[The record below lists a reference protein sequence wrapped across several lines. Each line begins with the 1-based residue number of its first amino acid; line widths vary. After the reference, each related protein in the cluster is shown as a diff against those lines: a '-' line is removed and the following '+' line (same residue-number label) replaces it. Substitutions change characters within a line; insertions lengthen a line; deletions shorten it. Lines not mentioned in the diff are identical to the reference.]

1 MLAFH
6 AGLPWFGGGY
16 VGVDVFFVLSGFLIT
31 GLIVRELQDTGT
43 VSLMGFY
50 ARRARRLLPAAAV
63 ALLATVIASAI
74 LLPPLR
80 VGGIAGDG
88 VAAALYASNIRFA
101 AQATDYLQSELAPSP
116 LLHYW
121 SLGVEEQFYLF
132 WPALLLFV
140 TRRGGMTVRRIGIT
154 IAAVGVG
161 SLALS
166 LLLTQVAEPW
176 AFFSLPARAWE
187 LALGGGIALAAAQ
200 GFSMTQALARVT
212 AAAGIGAVV
221 GAGILLDTATPF
233 PGTAAL
239 LPTLGA
245 GAVIAAG
252 LGEPMSTASRLL
264 SVAPLRWFGR
274 ISYSLYLWHWPIL
287 VLPAAAL
294 GTELDLPWRLVLAV
308 VSIGVAAVSQR
319 WIEEPFRHG
328 RCVGLM
334 PRRNLALAG
343 VLTIVVA
350 GLSVGVASGAPGG
363 PSAADL
369 SSTLT
374 DNPTVDHQLDTILG
388 TPQPTRSGI
397 HVYRHPA
404 FQTNKLRFH

>member
-1 MLAFH
+1 MP
-6 AGLPWFGGGY
+6 GFGGGY

-31 GLIVRELQDTGT
+31 GLIVRELRDTGT
-43 VSLMGFY
+43 VSLVAFY

-63 ALLATVIASAI
+63 ALVATVVASAI
-74 LLPPLR
+74 FLPPLR

-101 AQATDYLQSELAPSP
+101 AQATDYLQSELDPSP

-140 TRRGGMTVRRIGIT
+140 TRRGGMTMRRIGIA
-154 IAAVGVG
+154 IAAVGFG

-187 LALGGGIALAAAQ
+187 LALGAGLALAAAQ
-200 GFSMTQALARVT
+200 GFSLAPVFARVT
-212 AAAGIGAVV
+212 AAAGIGAVIA
-221 GAGILLDTATPF
+221 AGVLFDTATPF

-252 LGEPMSTASRLL
+252 LGEPLSAPSRILA
-264 SVAPLRWFGR
+264 VRPLRWFGR

-294 GTELDLPWRLVLAV
+294 GTALDLPWRLLLAL
-308 VSIGVAAVSQR
+308 VSIGVAAASQR

-328 RCVGLM
+328 RFVGLM

-363 PSAADL
+363 PTAADKA
-369 SSTLT
+369 STIA
-374 DNPTVDHQLDTILG
+374 DNPTIDHQLDQILG
-388 TPQPTRSGI
+388 TPATVPEGDGTRGESG
-397 HVYRHPA
+397 RRRRSSRP
-404 FQTNKLRFH
+404 RSR